1 MERLI
6 EIYFPR
12 DSSIQWYGW
21 AYMRRTWAYMRG
33 VRACVYAC
41 VGHGSAGKGLMLN
54 MRSYAELDV

>member
-1 MERLI
+1 
-6 EIYFPR
+6 
-12 DSSIQWYGW
+12 
-21 AYMRRTWAYMRG
+21 MRG